1 MLAYLAAC
9 GMGLG
14 HASRML
20 AVAKR
25 LIDLG
30 VKVVFSSYDKAAD
43 MIERSGYPCLRT
55 RSVSYEV
62 DEEGDVDV
70 RRTLAKGPLNLYHF
84 TRQLGDELYFTG
96 TLEPHIVISDSRL
109 STLLAAKIQGMPA
122 LLVLSQLKVIIPVKQ
137 PSEEKLEA
145 KGLVEEGLYKLLGRF
160 WLLADEI
167 MVPDFPPP
175 YTVAKANLIDKPL
188 PPRTRFVGPSIPV
201 WPDEMPP
208 RDEVREELGVKGKM
222 VLASFTGVG
231 REGKVLADVFLEE
244 VSKRSLSDDVS
255 IIVSRGSPAGSSQ
268 LEEVSKGVFVCDW
281 IEERYLYMRAADAIV
296 SHGGHTSV
304 MEAMVFGLPALHLVR
319 RTHTE
324 RLGNSRSAESLGVAR
339 TYVVGEDNEDLVS
352 LLKWVLSDEA
362 WNTAQE
368 LSKELVRFKG
378 DREIAL
384 TALKLAK
391 AGVAL

>member
-20 AVAKR
+20 AVARR
-25 LIDLG
+25 LNDAG

-84 TRQLGDELYFTG
+84 ARQLGDELYFTG
-96 TLEPHIVISDSRL
+96 TLEPQIVISDSRL

-122 LLVLSQLKVIIPVKQ
+122 LLVLSQLKVIIPIKH
-137 PSEEKLEA
+137 PSKEKLET

-167 MVPDFPPP
+167 EVPDFPPP
-175 YTVAKANLIDKPL
+175 YTVAKANLLDEPP
-188 PPRTRFVGPSIPV
+188 PPRTRFVGPSLPV
-201 WPDEMPP
+201 WPDEMPS

-231 REGKVLADVFLEE
+231 KEGKVLADVFLEE
-244 VSKRSLSDDVS
+244 LSKRNLPDDVS
-255 IIVSRGSPAGSSQ
+255 IIVSRGSPTGSSR
-268 LEEVSKGVFVCDW
+268 LEEISKGVLVCDW
-281 IEERYLYMRAADAIV
+281 LQERYLYMRAADALV

-324 RLGNSRSAESLGVAR
+324 RLGNSRSAESLGVAK
-339 TYVVGEDNEDLVS
+339 TYLVGGDNEDLVS

-362 WNTAQE
+362 WSAAQKLSRE
-368 LSKELVRFKG
+368 LIHFKG
-378 DREIAL
+378 DEEIASR
-384 TALKLAK
+384 ALKLAK